1 MFEKWIKWSEE
12 DKACFFTPSYHL
24 LEKLDQ
30 YIKACL
36 RLSWRIVTQVPPMN
50 LEYQTLKLNS
60 NIHKKLGYHASF
72 KGREKS
78 LPSRQEN
85 QEEEIACY
93 IWPGLQDGGGRVI
106 KVGEVLCVIQEDEK
120 SG

>member
-1 MFEKWIKWSEE
+1 MS
-12 DKACFFTPSYHL
+12 
-24 LEKLDQ
+24 
-30 YIKACL
+30 
-36 RLSWRIVTQVPPMN
+36 

-60 NIHKKLGYHASF
+60 NIHKKLGYHTNF

-78 LPSRQEN
+78 LLSRQEN

-93 IWPGLQDGGGRVI
+93 IWPGLQDGGGRVM

>member
-1 MFEKWIKWSEE
+1 
-12 DKACFFTPSYHL
+12 
-24 LEKLDQ
+24 
-30 YIKACL
+30 
-36 RLSWRIVTQVPPMN
+36 MN
-50 LEYQTLKLNS
+50 LEYQTLKLDS
-60 NIHKKLGYHASF
+60 NIHKKLGYHTSF
-72 KGREKS
+72 KEREKS

>member
-1 MFEKWIKWSEE
+1 MFEKWSKWSEE
-12 DKACFFTPSYHL
+12 DEACLFTPSYHL
-24 LEKLDQ
+24 LEKLNQ

-78 LPSRQEN
+78 PRQEN

-106 KVGEVLCVIQEDEK
+106 KVGEVLCVIQEDEN